1 MTHSSST
8 WVAAGVD
15 GRLEVFAVGS
25 DHEGGQS
32 LWHRWQTTSGI
43 GWSDWCSHGTPP
55 DANGLR
61 WSPTVAPAADGCLE
75 VFVVGDDLEPDGLGS
90 GGALHRTSQIARHGG
105 WSHWRSYP
113 TDGPNLFG
121 SPAVVRNADGH
132 LELFVLGDDGALW
145 HMWQTAP
152 KNGWSQWVS
161 HGAPPG
167 LLLNSAPSVAAGE
180 DGRLDVFIV
189 SQEAVL
195 WRIGKTAANSG
206 WSDWT
211 SHGSPSGALFGSDS
225 TPVVAYSADGH
236 LELFVV
242 GNDGRL
248 WQMGQTAPNGGW
260 SGWRPHE
267 APSGMKFLR
276 LRPAVAS
283 GLDGPLELFVVG
295 DDASLWHLRHTGSN
309 DGSPRWFSHGAPAVA
324 GLAGSPAVA
333 ADTEGRLQLFVMGT
347 DGAPWQL
354 SQTAPSGRWSQWS
367 SHGTPAGTSLLAAI
381 TTG

>member
-167 LLLNSAPSVAAGE
+167 LLLNSAPSVA
-180 DGRLDVFIV
+180 
-189 SQEAVL
+189 
-195 WRIGKTAANSG
+195 W
-206 WSDWT
+206 
-211 SHGSPSGALFGSDS
+211 
-225 TPVVAYSADGH
+225 
-236 LELFVV
+236 
-242 GNDGRL
+242 
-248 WQMGQTAPNGGW
+248 
-260 SGWRPHE
+260 
-267 APSGMKFLR
+267 
-276 LRPAVAS
+276 
-283 GLDGPLELFVVG
+283 
-295 DDASLWHLRHTGSN
+295 
-309 DGSPRWFSHGAPAVA
+309 
-324 GLAGSPAVA
+324 
-333 ADTEGRLQLFVMGT
+333 
-347 DGAPWQL
+347 
-354 SQTAPSGRWSQWS
+354 
-367 SHGTPAGTSLLAAI
+367 
-381 TTG
+381 